1 MEDSMMLYFIPCVV
15 LKLNQNL
22 IFKKNKKVVQASI
35 DTGHNMHNAKFIVL
49 EDVKIQFNP
58 LIFFIFAYLVIFR
71 FRYLCFVSTLFLLH
85 FIL

>member
-58 LIFFIFAYLVIFR
+58 LIFFIFSYCS
-71 FRYLCFVSTLFLLH
+71 FRYLCFVSTLFLLQ
-85 FIL
+85 FNL

>member
-1 MEDSMMLYFIPCVV
+1 
-15 LKLNQNL
+15 
-22 IFKKNKKVVQASI
+22 VQASI

-58 LIFFIFAYLVIFR
+58 LIFFFFAYLVIFR
-71 FRYLCFVSTLFLLH
+71 FRYLYFVSTLFLLH